1 MFIVEISTQKN
12 YLFYKK
18 TMIDVFTVSTGSK
31 QDTREPRNEEGV
43 WRLGQR
49 MDKGLADIY
58 GARLIYEKY
67 SQKTKTISSNQ

>member
-31 QDTREPRNEEGV
+31 TRYKGNREMKEGI

-58 GARLIYEKY
+58 GARLIYLEKY
-67 SQKTKTISSNQ
+67 SQKNETIS